1 MIDKISGLSASMRN
15 LKILSLGRNYIKT
28 VAGLEAVADTL
39 QELWL
44 SYNVIEKLK
53 GIQMLRRL
61 RILCLSNNLVKEW
74 VEFNRLQELPGL
86 ESLVFVGNPLMES
99 IGGGDSEQTWRSEAT
114 RRLPALKKLDGET
127 IVAGGEVVAEDG
139 GGAPVAA
146 TTAANAETS

>member
-1 MIDKISGLSASMRN
+1 MIDKISGLSAAMRN

-28 VAGLEAVADTL
+28 LAGLEAVAETL

-44 SYNVIEKLK
+44 SYNLIEKLK
-53 GIQMLRRL
+53 GIQVLRRL
-61 RILCLSNNLVKEW
+61 RILCMSNNLVKEW

-86 ESLVFVGNPLMES
+86 ESLVFVGNPLVEA

-127 IVAGGEVVAEDG
+127 IVADGEVVADESD
-139 GGAPVAA
+139 AAAA
-146 TTAANAETS
+146 TATGNAETA